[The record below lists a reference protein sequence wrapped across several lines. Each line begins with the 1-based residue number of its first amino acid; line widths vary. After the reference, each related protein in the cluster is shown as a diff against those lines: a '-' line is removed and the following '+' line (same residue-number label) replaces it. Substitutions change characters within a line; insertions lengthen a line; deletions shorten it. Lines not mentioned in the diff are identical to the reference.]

1 MKKQKKL
8 NRAKI
13 FMPFEAL
20 TGLKEAYKE
29 KERVIVPKKD
39 ISAMD
44 AEFLNEKIKTLKK
57 RDLVTIVFYDNNAY
71 VSKTGIITQLDKTNR
86 FIVIV
91 NKKINFHDI
100 LKIE

>member
-1 MKKQKKL
+1 
-8 NRAKI
+8 
-13 FMPFEAL
+13 MPFEAL